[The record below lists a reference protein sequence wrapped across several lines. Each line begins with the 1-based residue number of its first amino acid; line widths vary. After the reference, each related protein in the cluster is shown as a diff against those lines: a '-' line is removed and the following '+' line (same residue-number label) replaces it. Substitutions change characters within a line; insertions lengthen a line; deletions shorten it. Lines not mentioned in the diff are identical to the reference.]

1 MLLDVMDNLP
11 RCRFTSAQMV
21 LIIHF
26 ANQLGAVDVPS
37 LKVLRKIQQ
46 NLQLNCGSKPV
57 KTQLHLG
64 NIFYINDIRE
74 SISCDMANPLVAP
87 HVHFYPE
94 ENTGPISETYQMAQW
109 MEYTPAQL
117 MPMVSCG
124 FKRFWIEELARLS
137 DGTYVIPHTWIVRD
151 GILTPNTTVV
161 TLNPDGQWE
170 HHIKVNKLIEA
181 DDFELDYTDIRAEYG
196 ETLVW
201 VNAQDVPV
209 MPNAMRSLVDDD
221 KDLFVIM
228 VSLWADDVS
237 GNKFKQ
243 YNKHMTMYTGNG
255 CLPGRLLQ
263 QEFHIHYVSTSPHA
277 SSAEQF
283 ATFRN
288 HVQSTE
294 KNLVKCYNTVTK
306 RTCRFILRTPGLP
319 ADNHNSP
326 KSAAIWGAMPTSLE
340 SDVQYHAC
348 HLTGVARNAQ
358 EIHESLKGQLR
369 LAMLGDPKP
378 VEEHQQKS
386 GTKNKVTQY
395 WVETLI
401 SKAKAMKA
409 DNPRRSG
416 TNIAS
421 ELKTWLDEQP
431 GDKMNPLLDI
441 VGLDSSQ
448 DTPVELLHTIL
459 LGVMKYIWHLL
470 NTSQWSDTDH
480 HLFAIRLQTA
490 DLSGLT
496 VPPLCAGYMIQYKNN
511 LIGKHFKTLMQTLAF
526 HIHSICTPEQF
537 ALVKAAG
544 ELGALLWAPEIDVM
558 EDYLAQLTTAV
569 ANVLDAFDAAD
580 PLRILVKIK
589 LHLLAHIPEDVQHLG
604 PLTHSA
610 TEIYEA
616 YNGVFRLCSLYSNHL
631 APSRDISQNFASMD
645 WVKHLLSGGY
655 WWDAPAKQWIQAGNG
670 VQQILVKDPVLQCHL
685 GWTSPGQAKPGLIK
699 PDPTTVL
706 PLEWSQTKASTHW
719 HFRNSPLP
727 GSHWR
732 LGRVLTM
739 QSGDQV
745 KVNSWVLELNSVGE
759 TVFGHIQELL
769 VGGKSFVVL
778 EQFVCSQEP
787 HPELD
792 WPILRRLNGV
802 NITEKHI
809 TSFLV
814 LPSSLVQFV
823 ISVQHDCRKG
833 DCQPTIVR
841 KEYQECEE
849 TNRNISL
856 IHHSNNDHFIVNM
869 SALHNSVKLR
879 RALPRSF
886 TQVKLLVAD
895 CVAFYKIVSEKAR
908 VLQTKGPEANAAA
921 KKREAELAAE
931 AQVVAA
937 AAEAAAA
944 AAEVAA
950 AVGKDLDKSE
960 HKQDP
965 LVLGLGVEPDSDI
978 SEEDLDDDED
988 NYLPPGAPAR
998 KQTRKRKRPRHQ

>member
-94 ENTGPISETYQMAQW
+94 ENTGPISETYQVAQW
-109 MEYTPAQL
+109 MEYMPAQL

-151 GILTPNTTVV
+151 GILTSNTTVV

-170 HHIKVNKLIEA
+170 HHIEVNKLIEA
-181 DDFELDYTDIRAEYG
+181 DDFELDYTDIRAKYG

-209 MPNAMRSLVDDD
+209 MPNAMQSLVDDD

-243 YNKHMTMYTGNG
+243 YNKHMNMYTGNG

-319 ADNHNSP
+319 ADNPQQSEECSHMGSNANFP
-326 KSAAIWGAMPTSLE
+326 CRKCHWGGTKVEKE
-340 SDVQYHAC
+340 SNARYHAC

-358 EIHESLKGQLR
+358 EIRESLKGQLR

-409 DNPRRSG
+409 DNPRCSG

-480 HLFAIRLQTA
+480 HLFAIQLQTA

-496 VPPLCAGYMIQYKNN
+496 
-511 LIGKHFKTLMQTLAF
+511 
-526 HIHSICTPEQF
+526 QF

-558 EDYLAQLTTAV
+558 EDYLVQLTTAV
-569 ANVLDAFDAAD
+569 ANVLDAFDAVD

-616 YNGVFRLCSLYSNHL
+616 YNGVFRLCSLYSNRL
-631 APSRDISQNFASMD
+631 APSRDISQKFASMD
-645 WVKHLLSGGY
+645 WVKHLLTGGY
-655 WWDAPAKQWIQAGNG
+655 WWDASAKQWIQAGNG

-699 PDPTTVL
+699 PAPTTVL
-706 PLEWSQTKASTHW
+706 LLEWSQTKASTHW
-719 HFRNSPLP
+719 HFGNSPLP
-727 GSHWR
+727 GSRWR

-792 WPILRRLNGV
+792 WPILRRPNGV

-908 VLQTKGPEANAAA
+908 VLQTKGRNKTA
-921 KKREAELAAE
+921 KKRR
-931 AQVVAA
+931 QMQRQR
-937 AAEAAAA
+937 
-944 AAEVAA
+944 
-950 AVGKDLDKSE
+950 SE
-960 HKQDP
+960 K
-965 LVLGLGVEPDSDI
+965 L
-978 SEEDLDDDED
+978 
-988 NYLPPGAPAR
+988 N
-998 KQTRKRKRPRHQ
+998 